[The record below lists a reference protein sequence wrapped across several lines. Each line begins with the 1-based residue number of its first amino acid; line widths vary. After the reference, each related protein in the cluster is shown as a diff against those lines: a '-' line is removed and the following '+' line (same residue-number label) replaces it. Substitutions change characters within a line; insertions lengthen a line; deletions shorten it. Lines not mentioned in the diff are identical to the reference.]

1 MDVYSAIQIIGNPGS
16 RKALGAAVL
25 FLAVAA
31 PILSG
36 WAGIVARQWRRTT
49 LIACALVGAV
59 IASLA
64 NLGLISSLLLGGSAA
79 RVAGGIVSVIL
90 VTLIAVVIPFAV
102 ARVVPGR
109 RGWVV
114 YGGLALFFL
123 DLLANASL
131 LGWSIS
137 DLSVQTAVASIDV
150 VAAVSLPVVFVL
162 RRSLQLDRLV
172 IWLAASLPV
181 AVYLMIGVSAA
192 VGVRGRI

>member
-64 NLGLISSLLLGGSAA
+64 NLGLISSLLLGGSVA

-102 ARVVPGR
+102 ARLVLGR

-114 YGGLALFFL
+114 YGGLALLFL
-123 DLLANASL
+123 DLLVNASL

-137 DLSVQTAVASIDV
+137 VLSVQNAVASIDV
-150 VAAVSLPVVFVL
+150 VAAVALPVVFVL

-181 AVYLMIGVSAA
+181 AVYLMIGISEA
-192 VGVRGRI
+192 VGGGRI